1 MSTLET
7 PHPGLRPL
15 GGGRLAALREGAGRS
30 LHVAVVAPPWYA
42 VPPEGYGGI
51 ESMLAGLIDGLVARG
66 HRVTLIGAGRH
77 RTRAQRFVSVY
88 ETPPS
93 DRLGEPLPE
102 VVHAAAA
109 AKAIDDLA
117 VDVVHD
123 NTLAGPLT
131 ARGRGAPTVLTT
143 HGAVTGEAGRYLAD
157 LGSSVSL
164 VAISEA
170 QRKSAPGLNW
180 VGRVHNSVDVGSFP
194 VGRGEDGYLLFL
206 GRFCPTKGA
215 HLAIDA
221 AAAAGVPIVL
231 AGKLSEP
238 PERAYFEEMIRP
250 RLGPG
255 ACYVGEADAAMKRE
269 LYGAASALLFPI
281 CWDEPFGLVMVE
293 AMACG
298 TPVVA
303 LARGSVPEVVVDGAT
318 GFVVR
323 RPEELVGA
331 IRRIPQIDRAA
342 CRRHVAAHFD
352 LPSMVDGYEKV
363 FRQVAAAA
371 GASPS
376 GSRSGARAGTALA
389 EDG

>member
-1 MSTLET
+1 MSPLDT
-7 PHPGLRPL
+7 PRQALRYPGS
-15 GGGRLAALREGAGRS
+15 GRLAAWREGAGVR

-42 VPPEGYGGI
+42 VPPDGYGGI
-51 ESMLAGLIDGLVARG
+51 EAMLAGLVDGLVARR
-66 HRVTLIGAGRH
+66 HRVTLIGAGPD
-77 RTRAQRFVSVY
+77 RTRAQRFVEVY

-93 DRLGEPLPE
+93 DRLGELLPE

-109 AKAIDDLA
+109 AKVIDDLA

-131 ARGRGAPTVLTT
+131 ARGRKAPTVLTT
-143 HGAVTGEAGRYLAD
+143 HGAVTGEAGCYLAD
-157 LGSSVSL
+157 LDSSVSL
-164 VAISEA
+164 LAISEA

-206 GRFCPTKGA
+206 GRFCPDKGA
-215 HLAIDA
+215 HLAIDVA
-221 AAAAGVPIVL
+221 RAAGLPIVL
-231 AGKLSEP
+231 AGRVSQP
-238 PERAYFEEMIRP
+238 PERAYFEEVIRP

-255 ACYVGEADAAMKRE
+255 VCYVGEADAAMKRE

-303 LARGSVPEVVVDGAT
+303 LARGSVPEVVVDGTT

-323 RPEELVGA
+323 RPEELVPA
-331 IRRIPQIDRAA
+331 IRRIPEIDRTA

-352 LPSMVDGYEKV
+352 LPVMVDGYEHV
-363 FRQVAAAA
+363 FREVAALAA
-371 GASPS
+371 VSAP
-376 GSRSGARAGTALA
+376 GSRSGTMAGPALA